1 MTAISGY
8 VIVIFGSMPC
18 WLHSATISRCHA
30 VYVPGIIT
38 PTVVLVTALTE
49 RVGAPSVFSESP
61 GLVKPDSAGAPKIS
75 PEPPPDSPLAARA
88 GVAGIPSVIIRGDMH
103 TCPN

>member
-18 WLHSATISRCHA
+18 GFIQRRLSRCHA

-38 PTVVLVTALTE
+38 PIDVLVTALTE
-49 RVGAPSVFSESP
+49 RVGVPSVFSESP
-61 GLVKPDSAGAPKIS
+61 GLVRPDSAGAPKIS
-75 PEPPPDSPLAARA
+75 PEPPPDSPLHVRA
-88 GVAGIPSVIIRGDMH
+88 GVAGIPSVIIRGDMR